1 MYNQIIIDGSCN
13 DVCSDCGGANKDVG
27 DDNDSDGGNN
37 VSNDDNSD
45 SKNGVSGGDG

>member
-13 DVCSDCGGANKDVG
+13 DVCSDANKDVG

-45 SKNGVSGGDG
+45 SENGVSGGDEW